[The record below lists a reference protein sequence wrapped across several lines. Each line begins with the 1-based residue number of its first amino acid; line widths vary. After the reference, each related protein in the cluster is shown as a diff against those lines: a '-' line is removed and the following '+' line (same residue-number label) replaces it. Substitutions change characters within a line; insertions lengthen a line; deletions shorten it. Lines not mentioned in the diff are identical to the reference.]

1 MKRSRSI
8 SVAIV
13 ITFAALLSM
22 FLVSGC
28 GRKSSKAKWDTQ
40 SLEDCFASAEPEIK
54 SVIDKSVAAVKS
66 SEFKIAFDEL
76 EKLIGNEK
84 VTPEQLQAVNLL
96 RHELAP
102 LLFQSD
108 APPKPV
114 APK

>member
-1 MKRSRSI
+1 M
-8 SVAIV
+8 SVTIV
-13 ITFAALLSM
+13 FTFAALLSL
-22 FLVSGC
+22 FLVAGC
-28 GRKSSKAKWDTQ
+28 SRNSTKAKWDTQ

-54 SVIDKSVAAVKS
+54 RVIDKSVAAVKS

-76 EKLIGNEK
+76 EKLIGNQK
-84 VTPEQLQAVNLL
+84 LTPEQLQAVNML